1 MIDVLQTREAGMG
14 EASFYTEYFDRSA
27 SYHRGILEGLAE
39 DADAVLDKARSVFEE
54 MGPTLAYGED
64 REHPMAD
71 SLLSCA
77 ALLAIFRCVRDSG
90 IDEHRFGAAVV
101 ARLKKATTAA
111 KQRAADSGRTTDPEE
126 AREGLDRLI
135 EAGAASQNDAH
146 PGQFVFDV
154 AREDGGGGA
163 WRMNITSCAICAL
176 YSQYDAMKLVPYMCA
191 TDDVMSEFRDQG
203 LSRSGTIALGRTH
216 CDFRYRPGAPTEHL
230 SALY

>member
-1 MIDVLQTREAGMG
+1 MVET
-14 EASFYTEYFDRSA
+14 SFYTEYFDRSG

-39 DADAVLDKARSVFEE
+39 DADAVLDQARSVFEE

-64 REHPMAD
+64 REHPMSG

-90 IDEHRFGAAVV
+90 VDEHRFGGAVL

-111 KQRAADSGRTTDPEE
+111 KQRAADSGTTDPDE

-135 EAGAASQNDAH
+135 EAGNASQDGAR
-146 PGQFVFDV
+146 PGEFVFDV
-154 AREDGGGGA
+154 AREEGGDGA
-163 WRMNITSCAICAL
+163 WRMDITSCAICAL
-176 YSQYDAMKLVPYMCA
+176 FSQYDAMELVPYMCA

-216 CDFRYRPGAPTEHL
+216 CDFHYRPGAPTEHL
-230 SALY
+230 SALYPDRIRVLD